1 VTRLFHLSDVHFGAE
16 DPTALDWFAGLVAA
30 EKPDAVVMTGD
41 LTMRARPSEF
51 RRGGDWLRGLGVP
64 VTVEVGNHD
73 IPYYYD
79 PLRRFFRPYRRYL
92 SVEKLIERPLDLPGV
107 AIVPLKTTA
116 RAQFRLDWSKGNVSD
131 HALAETLRLI
141 ASVPQGRTIL
151 VAAHHPLVQTG
162 PPETAGTRHG
172 GAALDALA
180 TAGVAVV
187 LTGHIHEPYDVA
199 CHRGGHSIRLIGA
212 GTISRRVRHSPASFN
227 ELRINRGEIVTI
239 VRTMNAASGIM
250 PPAAA
255 A

>member
-16 DPTALDWFAGLVAA
+16 DPAALDWFASLVAA

-51 RRGGDWLRGLGVP
+51 RKGGDWLRGLGVP

-131 HALAETLRLI
+131 RALAEAMRLI
-141 ASVPQGRTIL
+141 GAVPEGRTIL
-151 VAAHHPLVQTG
+151 VAAHHPLVQAG

-180 TAGVAVV
+180 RSGVAAV
-187 LTGHIHEPYDVA
+187 LTGHIHEPYDVV
-199 CHRGGHSIRLIGA
+199 CHREGRAIRLIGA

-227 ELRINRGEIVTI
+227 ELRVAGGAIETI
-239 VRTMNAASGIM
+239 VRTMSAA
-250 PPAAA
+250 PDARLAVEAA
-255 A
+255 